1 MPSAGAGNTNAN
13 PSNIIFTI
21 KGTKLYVPV
30 VTLSAIDNEK
40 LSKILSK
47 GYERSVY

>member
-1 MPSAGAGNTNAN
+1 MSAARDGNTNAN
-13 PSNIIFTI
+13 PNNITFTI

-30 VTLSAIDNEK
+30 VTLLANDNEK